1 MTVEYDAS
9 KGGDATR
16 QEHDESQAEN
26 ESLGAHIRARRAE
39 INLGVRDLA
48 RATGLSA
55 TFISKLEH
63 GRANP
68 TLDTLRVI
76 ANALNTP
83 LFRLLAGADEHD
95 PVVRL
100 RQRRRTTITPGR
112 ISIELMAPDL
122 HHKMVLFQVHATAAD
137 GNLVGPP
144 LMVATEE
151 CLIVMQGS
159 IAVTVNGQD
168 HELQTGDSIY
178 VEGRSLEA
186 IRVTSADEASFI
198 SAMTPPAF

>member
-1 MTVEYDAS
+1 MTNAAPIPEE
-9 KGGDATR
+9 GN
-16 QEHDESQAEN
+16 HQAEN
-26 ESLGAHIRARRAE
+26 ENLGASIRARRLE
-39 INLGVRDLA
+39 LGMGVRDLA

-55 TFISKLEH
+55 TFVSKLEH

-68 TLDTLRVI
+68 TLDTLRAI
-76 ANALNTP
+76 ANALGAP
-83 LFRLLAGADEHD
+83 LFRLLAGPDERD
-95 PVVRL
+95 PVVRR
-100 RQRRRTTITPGR
+100 RQRRRTVVTPGHV
-112 ISIELMAPDL
+112 SIELMVPDL

-151 CLIVMQGS
+151 CILVVQGS
-159 IAVTVNGQD
+159 IAVTVSGQA
-168 HELQTGDSIY
+168 HHLQAGDSIY

-186 IRVTSADEASFI
+186 IRVTSAGEASFI